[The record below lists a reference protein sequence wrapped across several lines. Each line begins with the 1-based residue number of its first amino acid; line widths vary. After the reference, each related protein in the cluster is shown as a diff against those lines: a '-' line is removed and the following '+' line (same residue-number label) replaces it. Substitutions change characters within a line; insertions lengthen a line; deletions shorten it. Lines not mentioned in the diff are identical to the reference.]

1 MLGSIPHRVRLG
13 ALTLS
18 LRLRLDRMLRRHSLP
33 GLLGALTPVTSATP
47 ERSSP
52 QRVPLPT
59 VEDALLAAEKVIEHL
74 RVVPNTCLYRSLAR
88 YAVLRS
94 AGHPARFV
102 MGLSP
107 GAPEITGHA
116 WVELDGAPMG
126 ETVDDDMVITY
137 AYPEA

>member
-33 GLLGALTPVTSATP
+33 GLLGAPHARACFARARPPPHRGRL
-47 ERSSP
+47 
-52 QRVPLPT
+52 
-59 VEDALLAAEKVIEHL
+59 LLAAERVIERL
-74 RVVPNTCLYRSLAR
+74 RVVPDTCLYRSLAR

-107 GAPEITGHA
+107 RAPEITGHA

-137 AYPEA
+137 AYPQS

>member
-18 LRLRLDRMLRRHSLP
+18 LRLRMGRMLRRHSIP
-33 GLLGALTPVTSATP
+33 GLLGALTPKHPAP
-47 ERSSP
+47 ARL
-52 QRVPLPT
+52 PLPM
-59 VEDALLAAEKVIEHL
+59 VEDALLAAEKVIERL
-74 RVVPNTCLYRSLAR
+74 RVVPDTCLYRSLAR

-107 GAPEITGHA
+107 RAPEIEGHA
-116 WVELDGAPMG
+116 WIELDGAPMG

-137 AYPEA
+137 AYPQP

>member
-1 MLGSIPHRVRLG
+1 MLGSIPHRLRLG

-18 LRLRLDRMLRRHSLP
+18 LRLRLDRMMRRHSIP
-33 GLLGALTPVTSATP
+33 GLLGALTPRHP
-47 ERSSP
+47 SP
-52 QRVPLPT
+52 ARLPLPV

-74 RVVPNTCLYRSLAR
+74 RVVPDTCLYRALAR

-107 GAPEITGHA
+107 RALEIEGHA
-116 WVELDGAPMG
+116 WIELDGAPMG
-126 ETVDDDMVITY
+126 ETLDDDMVITY
-137 AYPEA
+137 AYPQP

>member
-33 GLLGALTPVTSATP
+33 GLLGTLTP
-47 ERSSP
+47 ERALRE
-52 QRVPLPT
+52 RVPLPT

-74 RVVPNTCLYRSLAR
+74 RVVPDTCLYRSLAR
-88 YAVLRS
+88 YAVLRR

-107 GAPEITGHA
+107 RAPEITGHA

-137 AYPEA
+137 AYPQS

>member
-1 MLGSIPHRVRLG
+1 MLGSLPHHVRLG

-18 LRLRLDRMLRRHSLP
+18 LRFRLDRMLQRHSLP
-33 GLLGALTPVTSATP
+33 GLLGALTPKH
-47 ERSSP
+47 SSP
-52 QRVPLPT
+52 KRVPLPT

-107 GAPEITGHA
+107 RAPEITGHA
-116 WVELDGAPMG
+116 GVELDGAPMG
-126 ETVDDDMVITY
+126 ETIADDMVITY
-137 AYPEA
+137 AYPTA

>member
-18 LRLRLDRMLRRHSLP
+18 LRFRLARMLRRHSLP
-33 GLLGALTPVTSATP
+33 GLLGALTPEHP
-47 ERSSP
+47 SST
-52 QRVPLPT
+52 RVPLPT
-59 VEDALLAAEKVIEHL
+59 VEDALLAAEQVIEHL

-107 GAPEITGHA
+107 RAPEITGHA

-126 ETVDDDMVITY
+126 ETLDDDMVITY
-137 AYPEA
+137 AYPRA

>member
-18 LRLRLDRMLRRHSLP
+18 LRLRLGRMLRRHSLP
-33 GLLGALTPVTSATP
+33 GLLVTLTPARTKDALR
-47 ERSSP
+47 E
-52 QRVPLPT
+52 RVPLPT

-74 RVVPNTCLYRSLAR
+74 RVVPDTCLYRSLAR

-94 AGHPARFV
+94 AGHPVRFV

-107 GAPEITGHA
+107 RDPDITGHA

-137 AYPEA
+137 AYPCS

>member
-18 LRLRLDRMLRRHSLP
+18 LRFRLDRMLRRHSLP
-33 GLLGALTPVTSATP
+33 GLLGALTPEGSTRS
-47 ERSSP
+47 ERE
-52 QRVPLPT
+52 RVPLPT
-59 VEDALLAAEKVIEHL
+59 VEDALLAAEKVVERL
-74 RVVPNTCLYRSLAR
+74 RVVPDTCLYRSLAR

-107 GAPEITGHA
+107 RAPEITGHA

-126 ETVDDDMVITY
+126 ETIDDDMVITY
-137 AYPEA
+137 AYPQS

>member
-1 MLGSIPHRVRLG
+1 MMTTLGSIPHRVRLG

-18 LRLRLDRMLRRHSLP
+18 LRLRLDRMLKRHSLP
-33 GLLGALTPVTSATP
+33 GLLGALTPRHSLS
-47 ERSSP
+47 E
-52 QRVPLPT
+52 RVPLPT
-59 VEDALLAAEKVIEHL
+59 VEDALLAAERVIERL
-74 RVVPNTCLYRSLAR
+74 RVVPDTCLYRSLAR

-107 GAPEITGHA
+107 SAPEITGHA

-137 AYPEA
+137 AYPRT

>member
-33 GLLGALTPVTSATP
+33 GLLGALTP
-47 ERSSP
+47 ERSVRAERE
-52 QRVPLPT
+52 RVPLPT
-59 VEDALLAAEKVIEHL
+59 VEDALLAAEKLVERL
-74 RVVPNTCLYRSLAR
+74 RVVPDTCLYRSLAR

-107 GAPEITGHA
+107 RAPEITGHA

-137 AYPEA
+137 AYPQS

>member
-18 LRLRLDRMLRRHSLP
+18 LRFRLDRMLRRHSLP
-33 GLLGALTPVTSATP
+33 GLLGALTP
-47 ERSSP
+47 ERS
-52 QRVPLPT
+52 QRTERERVPLPT
-59 VEDALLAAEKVIEHL
+59 VEDALLAAEKVIERL
-74 RVVPNTCLYRSLAR
+74 RVVPDTCLYRSLAR

-107 GAPEITGHA
+107 RAPEITGHA

-137 AYPEA
+137 AYPQS

>member
-18 LRLRLDRMLRRHSLP
+18 LRFRLDRMLRRHSLP
-33 GLLGALTPVTSATP
+33 GLLGALTP
-47 ERSSP
+47 ERSLP
-52 QRVPLPT
+52 RVPLPT
-59 VEDALLAAEKVIEHL
+59 VEDALLAAEKVVERL
-74 RVVPNTCLYRSLAR
+74 RVVPDTCLYRSLAR

-107 GAPEITGHA
+107 RAPEITGHA

-137 AYPEA
+137 AYPHS

>member
-1 MLGSIPHRVRLG
+1 MLGSLPHRVRLG
-13 ALTLS
+13 AQALS
-18 LRLRLDRMLRRHSLP
+18 LRVRLDRMLRRHSLP
-33 GLLGALTPVTSATP
+33 GLLGALTPARGEQP
-47 ERSSP
+47 ERS
-52 QRVPLPT
+52 RVPLPT
-59 VEDALLAAEKVIEHL
+59 VEDALLAAEKVIERL
-74 RVVPNTCLYRSLAR
+74 RVVPDTCLYRSLAR

-107 GAPEITGHA
+107 RAPEITGHA

-137 AYPEA
+137 AYPQS

>member
-18 LRLRLDRMLRRHSLP
+18 LRFRLDRMLRRHSLP
-33 GLLGALTPVTSATP
+33 GLLGALTPKP
-47 ERSSP
+47 LSST
-52 QRVPLPT
+52 RVPLPT
-59 VEDALLAAEKVIEHL
+59 VEDALLAAERVVERL
-74 RVVPNTCLYRSLAR
+74 RVVPDTCLYRSLAR

-107 GAPEITGHA
+107 RAPEITGHA

-137 AYPEA
+137 AYPQS

>member
-1 MLGSIPHRVRLG
+1 MLGSIPHRLRLG
-13 ALTLS
+13 AQTLS
-18 LRLRLDRMLRRHSLP
+18 LRLRLEHMLRRHSLS
-33 GLLGALTPVTSATP
+33 GLLGALTPRP
-47 ERSSP
+47 SSST
-52 QRVPLPT
+52 RVPLPT
-59 VEDALLAAEKVIEHL
+59 VEGALLAAEKLIERL
-74 RVVPNTCLYRSLAR
+74 RVVPDTCLYRALAR
-88 YAVLRS
+88 YAVLRG

-137 AYPEA
+137 AYPHS

>member
-33 GLLGALTPVTSATP
+33 GLLGALTP
-47 ERSSP
+47 ERALRE
-52 QRVPLPT
+52 RVPLPT
-59 VEDALLAAEKVIEHL
+59 VEDALLAAERVIERL
-74 RVVPNTCLYRSLAR
+74 RVVPDTCLYRSLAR

-107 GAPEITGHA
+107 RAPEITGHA

-137 AYPEA
+137 AYPQS